1 MVCLSRILQCT
12 VRDGGVHISA
22 LDGVL
27 WGMGE
32 VHCGMCETD
41 LLKIICARK
50 HNISVQYEMAARMRF
65 TYECEVICLILLILC
80 FILRVFMNFTTV
92 IDEWRFSSCE

>member
-12 VRDGGVHISA
+12 VRGGGVHISA

-27 WGMGE
+27 LGMGE
-32 VHCGMCETD
+32 VHCGMCETG

-50 HNISVQYEMAARMRF
+50 HNISVQYENGCKNGVHIWVWSYLFNFAYSF
-65 TYECEVICLILLILC
+65 LYFESLYEFYYRYWWMTL
-80 FILRVFMNFTTV
+80 
-92 IDEWRFSSCE
+92 